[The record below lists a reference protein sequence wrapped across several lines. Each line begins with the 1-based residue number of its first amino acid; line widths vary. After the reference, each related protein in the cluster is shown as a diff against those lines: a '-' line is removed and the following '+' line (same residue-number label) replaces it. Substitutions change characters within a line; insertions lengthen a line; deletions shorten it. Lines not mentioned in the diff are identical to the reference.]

1 VFRFAPVDV
10 RVGCG
15 GTRLTSNFVVVPF
28 PNRSRTVLL
37 PLRVHLPTS
46 LLYPALLC
54 RYNQYQT
61 DPYAESDP
69 WGAIA
74 ARGDLSA
81 DPYAGGG
88 YDTKITNRDMFFAN
102 QASVVNGPTAQ
113 DQVQRVAEW
122 LCLRCGRCEGLTLGS
137 YSYVGCQMRWFLLP
151 CTGYKVLTFILCDFR
166 Q

>member
-1 VFRFAPVDV
+1 MCVRPAASNV

-15 GTRLTSNFVVVPF
+15 WAWLTCYLAACASNLTNTAASFA
-28 PNRSRTVLL
+28 RST
-37 PLRVHLPTS
+37 LPTS
-46 LLYPALLC
+46 LLYPAHVC

-113 DQVQRVAEW
+113 DQVKRLAQW
-122 LCLRCGRCEGLTLGS
+122 
-137 YSYVGCQMRWFLLP
+137 W
-151 CTGYKVLTFILCDFR
+151 
-166 Q
+166 

>member
-1 VFRFAPVDV
+1 VFSPASNDV
-10 RVGCG
+10 RVGCDWA
-15 GTRLTSNFVVVPF
+15 RLTCNSVVVPC
-28 PNRSRTVLL
+28 PNRSRTLLL

-46 LLYPALLC
+46 LLYPAHLC

-113 DQVQRVAEW
+113 DQVKRLAEW
-122 LCLRCGRCEGLTLGS
+122 
-137 YSYVGCQMRWFLLP
+137 W
-151 CTGYKVLTFILCDFR
+151 
-166 Q
+166 